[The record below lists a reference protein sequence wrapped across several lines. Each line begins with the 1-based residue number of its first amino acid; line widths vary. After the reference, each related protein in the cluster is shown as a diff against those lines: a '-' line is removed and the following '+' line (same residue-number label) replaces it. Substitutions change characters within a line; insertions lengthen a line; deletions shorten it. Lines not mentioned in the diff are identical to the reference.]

1 MTFLEISL
9 CGLCFL
15 LSVCLAWSLRMLYKT
30 GLIVLNVQDTL
41 EESLDVIDN
50 RVDSIDRILDIPLF
64 SDSPEIKNLRKDM
77 IACRGAIMDV
87 AFSLSSSMKPEQ
99 DLDNASPSEQQ

>member
-9 CGLCFL
+9 CVLCFL
-15 LSVCLAWSLRMLYKT
+15 LSACLAWALRMLYKT
-30 GLIVLNVQDTL
+30 GLIVLTVQDTL
-41 EESLDVIDN
+41 EESLDIIDN

-64 SDSPEIKNLRKDM
+64 SDSPEIKNLRRDM
-77 IACRGAIMDV
+77 IACREAIMDV

-99 DLDNASPSEQQ
+99 DLNNASPAEQQ

>member
-1 MTFLEISL
+1 MT
-9 CGLCFL
+9 
-15 LSVCLAWSLRMLYKT
+15 LYKT
-30 GLIVLNVQDTL
+30 GVIVLNVQDTL
-41 EESLDVIDN
+41 EESLDIIDN
-50 RVDSIDRILDIPLF
+50 RVESIDRILDIPLF

-99 DLDNASPSEQQ
+99 DLDIAQSAEQQ